1 MRRPNILDFPI
12 IFLILLLSSAFVLLG
27 DFINYQRKSI
37 ATQEGFHYRNEE
49 IRSND
54 IIDIKTKIQS
64 EEKEKYKKKIGKYK
78 SQQKKAIK

>member
-37 ATQEGFHYRNEE
+37 PAQDGFHYRNEE

-54 IIDIKTKIQS
+54 IIDIKTKIQPEDS
-64 EEKEKYKKKIGKYK
+64 IIQEKIGKFKY
-78 SQQKKAIK
+78 QQRKVIK